1 MGKLKYSLISLL
13 AVCLTAGG
21 VFAAWTFSE
30 GIIENPDPVGVDVST
45 EGLGGMEFMHVNVK
59 FDANGGQFP
68 DGTTEKSV
76 TSKKYQAITADAYTS
91 LFKTYAD
98 FPTKQVEGQTR
109 YFSNWSVNPGDDS
122 TDYFSFDNGFTED
135 DTLYAIYVPSTNP
148 AIYKNFDDASLDDEL
163 LGYLRVNSGSEYYM
177 RNFIATGMKNHS
189 NNKRGFHYVIKQGA
203 TEYKV
208 LASKTLNKSTYGFQI
223 NQGTDYLVNGLY
235 NIYFDATKTPNEG
248 TTSGDLGWFVYGGK
262 AFFEPQY
269 NYRLVGNPV
278 ASNTAD
284 ENGNTGWSDPSP
296 NPVTFRYVS
305 TSADGKTKN
314 YVIDRVDFPFW
325 EGEATREFKPYIAN
339 FGFYPLRD
347 WDYQNSDKLYPKMYH
362 ASDTTTKAHLGYSG
376 DSKGANLKIL
386 NSSVLAYK
394 VTMSVTYEDR
404 KPFDVSYDNGVNET
418 YISFNNYPVSMT
430 VGLEPYEHKI
440 NIYEN
445 TNAAEPSQVKYALSN
460 AIWSERTNYPDKTH
474 NLISLKYNGIGWR
487 DYFTDK
493 EIDFSEININKSYH
507 IYPVYEEQDAL
518 TYDLILSVV
527 EGGKYIDVP
536 IAIYEGKKV
545 SASIDYYLN
554 HETDDE
560 FDNLI
565 NKYLNPDY
573 NISSNPISD
582 NYLSNMSYNF
592 DGYVSGSTL
601 NDDVVPLSDILDSSL
616 KKDTTYK
623 ARYISTKEVLK
634 YYTANSNTYKWVSP
648 NDVSS
653 SPTYNLNKEI
663 TVYKYNGVALETGTY
678 LYSSNRFDF
687 SEEPSPHDI
696 LTSGAVIFPTFN
708 GDSWTFYR
716 VVLEKIGKSDYK
728 GSSATFAIYAFG
740 SGEEWYRPVNGP
752 GSTLNAR
759 FYIDIKYPK
768 IIFCRM
774 DSSGKN
780 DWANKW
786 NQSSDI
792 IISDFYFA
800 GNTNIEYTV
809 WYW

>member
-21 VFAAWTFSE
+21 VFAAWSFSE
-30 GIIENPDPVGVDVST
+30 GSIENPESPDVNIST
-45 EGLGGMEFMHVNVK
+45 EGLGGMEFDYISVK
-59 FDANGGQFP
+59 FDANEETYSGACF
-68 DGTTEKSV
+68 DNNIDITEKTI
-76 TSKKYQAITADAYTS
+76 TSKK
-91 LFKTYAD
+91 
-98 FPTKQVEGQTR
+98 GQ
-109 YFSNWSVNPGDDS
+109 SVNAPQYLEKFPNYNAFPSCGDRVFSHRSTVMNADVNDPDEYFTFDVGFS
-122 TDYFSFDNGFTED
+122 TDV
-135 DTLYAIYVPSTNP
+135 TLYAQYVDKTNP
-148 AIYKNFDDASLDDEL
+148 AIYKKYSDTSFEL
-163 LGYLRVNSGSEYYM
+163 MGYLTKHSGTQWHIK
-177 RNFIATGMKNHS
+177 NFIVEEMAHYSTETRSYSYTIEYNDIKYDLKSVS
-189 NNKRGFHYVIKQGA
+189 NSSGY
-203 TEYKV
+203 
-208 LASKTLNKSTYGFQI
+208 LNSTYKIQYGK
-223 NQGTDYLVNGLY
+223 DYVVKGLY
-235 NIYFDATKTPNEG
+235 NVFFDPNKVTYESADSG
-248 TTSGDLGWFVYGGK
+248 TLGWILYGGK
-262 AFFEPQY
+262 AYFQPLY
-269 NYRLVGNPV
+269 NYRLKGNPV
-278 ASNTAD
+278 ADGDDGWTSNK
-284 ENGNTGWSDPSP
+284 NQISFRWSHD
-296 NPVTFRYVS
+296 
-305 TSADGKTKN
+305 DGDQKV
-314 YVIDRVDFPFW
+314 YVIDKVYFPKY
-325 EGEATREFKPYIAN
+325 TPTTSREFKPYISH
-339 FGFYPLRD
+339 FDVWPLRD
-347 WDYQNSDKLYPKMYH
+347 INYNDADSISPKMYV
-362 ASDTTTKAHLGYSG
+362 SG
-376 DSKGANLKIL
+376 DSNPTGDVIYAGSEKGSNLKIKDDATAT
-386 NSSVLAYK
+386 AYQ
-394 VTMSVTYEDR
+394 VTLYVDYGRGQPFEYYWTNTNHEYHLTFEKYPIKTTIEV
-404 KPFDVSYDNGVNET
+404 KPYKHTISIYDKKGGSLVGEPIDITSNGVWDE
-418 YISFNNYPVSMT
+418 YNNSYPVRTHESIT
-430 VGLEPYEHKI
+430 K
-440 NIYEN
+440 
-445 TNAAEPSQVKYALSN
+445 KYQ
-460 AIWSERTNYPDKTH
+460 
-474 NLISLKYNGIGWR
+474 GIARR
-487 DYFTDK
+487 DYYTN
-493 EIDFSEININKSYH
+493 EIIDFSSLNINKSYH
-507 IYPVYEEQDAL
+507 IYPVYEENDAL

-545 SASIDYYLN
+545 SDSIDYYLN
-554 HETDDE
+554 HETDDK

-573 NISSNPISD
+573 NIPSDPISD
-582 NYLSNMSYNF
+582 NYLSNMSYKF

-601 NDDVVPLSDILDSSL
+601 SDDVVPLSKILDSSL
-616 KKDTTYK
+616 KMDTTYK

-648 NDVSS
+648 NDVAS
-653 SPTYNLNKEI
+653 SPTYDLNKEI

-687 SEEPSPHDI
+687 SVEPSSHDI

-716 VVLEKIGKSDYK
+716 VVLEKIGKADYK

-786 NQSSDI
+786 NQSGDI